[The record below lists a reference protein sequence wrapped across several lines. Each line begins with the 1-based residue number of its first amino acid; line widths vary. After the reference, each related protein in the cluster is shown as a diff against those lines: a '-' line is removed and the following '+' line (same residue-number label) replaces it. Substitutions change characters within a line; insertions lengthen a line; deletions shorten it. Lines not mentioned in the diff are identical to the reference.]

1 MSRSQRRTS
10 PSEEI
15 ARLKKRHQ
23 VLKEQVAEYE
33 ARLVLTAQEQMALQK
48 MKKEKLKTKDAL
60 LQMSN

>member
-15 ARLKKRHQ
+15 ARLTKRHD
-23 VLKEQVAEYE
+23 VLKKQVAEYE
-33 ARLVLTAQEQMALQK
+33 ARLTLTTQEQLALQK